1 MAHPEGTGV
10 LNLEGR
16 ARVRGFTLVE
26 LVVTIALLSLLLG
39 LAAPAFS
46 VWVRN
51 ARVRT
56 AADSLANAIRLAQ
69 GEAMRRNRQVVFFF
83 TSSGSCDSSLTA
95 SSSGSF
101 WAVRTVALTSGDP
114 VEAVQCGLLTDAAS
128 TVSINGAT
136 AVCFNSMG
144 RQIANAA
151 PGLGTGIA
159 CTLDPSGTSTFIV
172 SRVGTPVAGSD
183 RPLHV
188 LVALSGQVR
197 QCDPARTQSSTAL
210 DGCP

>member
-1 MAHPEGTGV
+1 MLTALPPRHG
-10 LNLEGR
+10 
-16 ARVRGFTLVE
+16 RGFTLVE

-39 LAAPAFS
+39 LAAPKFS

-56 AADSLANAIRLAQ
+56 AADSLANGIRIAQ
-69 GEAMRRNRQVVFFF
+69 GEAVRRNRQVVFFF
-83 TSSGSCDSSLTA
+83 TDSTSCDTTLTA
-95 SSSGSF
+95 SGTGSF
-101 WAVRTVALTSGDP
+101 FAVRTVALTSGDT
-114 VEAVQCGLLTDAAS
+114 VEAVKCGLLADAAS
-128 TVSINGAT
+128 TVSISGAT

-144 RQIANAA
+144 RQIANAT
-151 PGLGTGIA
+151 PGLGSGVT
-159 CTLDPSGTSTFIV
+159 CTLDATGTSTFNV
-172 SRVGTPVAGSD
+172 ATSGTSVAGSD
-183 RPLHV
+183 RPLRV